1 MMDIKKLRENK
12 LIVDKVE
19 EALQAA
25 YSSNQE
31 FNAVLDEAEPL
42 SFKSLRDPDHEYL
55 VKVSDAL
62 YWVERDAYLDELDH
76 WEGQREVN
84 QHETA
89 MAFIKDSDQQ
99 AVFLDL
105 VDAIRFG
112 RIAPFVGA
120 GLSKPCGYPM
130 WGEALRKIAQKLNG
144 LDVQNIEPMMAQ
156 YDYLQAAQVLHDAA
170 GQQVQH
176 FIKTEFRQRGAISG
190 PVTLLPLLANGCIVT
205 TNFDTVIEDLF
216 KGKGHSLDGYMYGT
230 QAGNNFVQRLLRGER
245 CILKLH
251 GDAGQ
256 ANTHVF
262 TLAQYQ
268 AAYGGAGGEAFAFQ
282 NQLPRALRQIFI
294 SHSLLFLG
302 CSLEQDKTLD
312 LFKSVVDEAAFEI
325 PDHFA
330 LLNEPATPQDRARKE
345 DRLLQLKIRPLW
357 YATPEDAD
365 GKPDHSLLEQV
376 LRLAIAV
383 ARKQVVFG

>member
-1 MMDIKKLRENK
+1 MDIKKLRESK

-31 FNAVLDEAEPL
+31 FNDVLDEAEPL
-42 SFKSLRDPDHEYL
+42 SFKSLRDPDHEYF
-55 VKVSDAL
+55 VKISDAL

-76 WEGQREVN
+76 WEGQRQVDE
-84 QHETA
+84 HGA
-89 MAFIKDSDQQ
+89 AISFIKQSDQQ

-105 VDAIRFG
+105 ADAIRFG

-120 GLSKPCGYPM
+120 GLSKACGYPM

-144 LDVQNIEPMMAQ
+144 LGVQDIEPLMAQ
-156 YDYLQAAQVLHDAA
+156 YDYLQAAQVLHEASA
-170 GQQVQH
+170 QQVEH
-176 FIKTEFRQRGAISG
+176 FIKTEFRQRGAING
-190 PVTLLPLLANGCIVT
+190 PVRLLPDLAHGCIVT

-216 KGKGHSLDGYMYGT
+216 RDRNQALDGYMHGT

-268 AAYGGAGGEAFAFQ
+268 AAYGGAGGEPLAFQ

-330 LLNEPATPQDRARKE
+330 LLNEPATQQERANKE

-357 YATPEDAD
+357 YSTPLDTN
-365 GKPDHSLLEQV
+365 GKPHHSLLEQI

-383 ARKQVVFG
+383 ARKQVVFE

>member
-1 MMDIKKLRENK
+1 MDIKKLRENK
-12 LIVDKVE
+12 PIVDKVE
-19 EALQAA
+19 EALQLA

-31 FNAVLDEAEPL
+31 FNAVLDEADPL
-42 SFKSLRDPDHEYL
+42 TFSSRRDPEHKYL
-55 VKVSDAL
+55 FDVSEVL
-62 YWVERDAYLDELDH
+62 YWVARDSYLDELDH
-76 WEGQREVN
+76 WDGQRQID
-84 QHETA
+84 QHEAAT
-89 MAFIKDSDQQ
+89 AFIKASDQR

-105 VDAIRFG
+105 VDAVRFG

-120 GLSKPCGYPM
+120 GLSKACGYPM

-144 LDVQNIEPMMAQ
+144 LGVQDIEPLMAQ
-156 YDYLQAAQVLHDAA
+156 YDYLKAAQVLHDAA
-170 GQQVQH
+170 AEQVRH
-176 FIKTEFRQRGAISG
+176 FIKTEFRQRGAING
-190 PVTLLPLLANGCIVT
+190 PVRLLPELANGCIVT

-216 KGKGHSLDGYMYGT
+216 RDRGQPLDGYMHGT

-262 TLAQYQ
+262 TQAQYQ
-268 AAYGGAGGEAFAFQ
+268 AAYGEPLAFQ

-325 PDHFA
+325 PDHFV
-330 LLNEPATPQDRARKE
+330 LLNEPATVHERAGKE
-345 DRLLQLKIRPLW
+345 ARLLQLKIRPLW
-357 YATPEDAD
+357 YATPAHVD
-365 GKPDHSLLEQV
+365 GKPDHSLLEQI
-376 LRLAIAV
+376 LKLAIAV
-383 ARKQVVFG
+383 ARKQVVFE

>member
-25 YSSNQE
+25 YSSNEE
-31 FNAVLDEAEPL
+31 FNAALDEADPF

-76 WEGQREVN
+76 WEGQRQVD
-84 QHETA
+84 QHEIATS
-89 MAFIKDSDQQ
+89 FIKQSDQQ

-120 GLSKPCGYPM
+120 GLSVPCGYPM
-130 WGEALRKIAQKLNG
+130 WGKALGKIAQKLNG
-144 LDVQNIEPMMAQ
+144 LNVQAIEPLMEQ
-156 YDYLQAAQVLHDAA
+156 YNYLEAAQVLYDASA
-170 GQQVQH
+170 QQVQH

-190 PVTLLPLLANGCIVT
+190 PITLLPQLSNGCIVT

-216 KGKGHSLDGYMYGT
+216 KEKGQPLDGYMHGT

-262 TLAQYQ
+262 TMAQYQ
-268 AAYGGAGGEAFAFQ
+268 AAYGDMEGSPFAFQ

-312 LFKSVVDEAAFEI
+312 LFKSVVDEGAFEI

-330 LLNEPATPQDRARKE
+330 LLNEPATPQELACKDA
-345 DRLLQLKIRPLW
+345 RLLQLKIRPFW
-357 YATPEDAD
+357 YAAPTAAD
-365 GKPDHSLLEQV
+365 GKPDHGLLEQI
-376 LRLAIAV
+376 LKLAIAV
-383 ARKQVVFG
+383 ARRQVKFE

>member
-19 EALQAA
+19 EVLQAA

-42 SFKSLRDPDHEYL
+42 SFKSLRDPEHEYL

-84 QHETA
+84 QHEAA

-105 VDAIRFG
+105 VDAIRIR

-130 WGEALRKIAQKLNG
+130 WGEALRKIAQKLDG
-144 LDVQNIEPMMAQ
+144 LNVQDIEPMMAQ
-156 YDYLQAAQVLHDAA
+156 YDYLQAAQVLHEASA
-170 GQQVQH
+170 QQVQH
-176 FIKTEFRQRGAISG
+176 FIKTEFRQRGAITG
-190 PVTLLPLLANGCIVT
+190 PVTLLPYLANGCIVT

-216 KGKGHSLDGYMYGT
+216 SNLKQPLDGYMHGT

-262 TLAQYQ
+262 TQAQYQ
-268 AAYGGAGGEAFAFQ
+268 AAYGGVGGVPFAFQ
-282 NQLPRALRQIFI
+282 NQLPKALRQIFI

-302 CSLEQDKTLD
+302 CSLEQDRTLD
-312 LFKSVVDEAAFEI
+312 LFKSVVDEEAFEV

-330 LLNEPATPQDRARKE
+330 LLNEPATPQERARKA

-357 YATPEDAD
+357 YSTPADAE

-383 ARKQVVFG
+383 AHKQVVFG

>member
-1 MMDIKKLRENK
+1 MDIPKLRENK

-25 YSSNQE
+25 YLSNQE
-31 FNAVLDEAEPL
+31 FNVVLDEAEPL
-42 SFKSLRDPDHEYL
+42 SFKSLRDPEHKYL

-76 WEGQREVN
+76 WQGQREVN
-84 QHETA
+84 QHEAAT
-89 MAFIKDSDQQ
+89 AFIKTSDQQ

-105 VDAIRFG
+105 VDAVRFG

-120 GLSKPCGYPM
+120 GFSKACGYPM

-144 LDVQNIEPMMAQ
+144 TDVQDIEPLMEQ

-170 GQQVQH
+170 AEQVQH
-176 FIKTEFRQRGAISG
+176 FIKTEFRQRGAILG
-190 PVTLLPLLANGCIVT
+190 PVRLLPELANGCIVT

-216 KGKGHSLDGYMYGT
+216 RDQGQVLDGYMHGT

-262 TLAQYQ
+262 TRAQYQ
-268 AAYGGAGGEAFAFQ
+268 AAYGGAGVEPFAFQ

-294 SHSLLFLG
+294 THSLLFLG

-312 LFKSVVDEAAFEI
+312 LFKFVVDEAAFEI

-330 LLNEPATPQDRARKE
+330 LLNEPATPQSRVRREA
-345 DRLLQLKIRPLW
+345 RLLQLKIRPLW
-357 YATPEDAD
+357 YATPIDAD
-365 GKPDHSLLEQV
+365 GKPDHSLLEQI
-376 LRLAIAV
+376 LKLAIAV
-383 ARKQVVFG
+383 ARKHVVFG

>member
-1 MMDIKKLRENK
+1 MDIQKLRDSK

-25 YSSNQE
+25 YSSNEE
-31 FNAVLDEAEPL
+31 FNAVLDAADPL
-42 SFKSLRDPDHEYL
+42 SFKSLRDPEHEYL

-76 WEGQREVN
+76 WQGQREVD
-84 QHETA
+84 QHEAAT
-89 MAFIKDSDQQ
+89 AFIKASDQQ

-105 VDAIRFG
+105 VDAVRSE
-112 RIAPFVGA
+112 RIAPFMGA
-120 GLSKPCGYPM
+120 GLSRPCGYPM
-130 WGEALRKIAQKLNG
+130 WGEALRKIAQKLQG
-144 LDVQNIEPMMAQ
+144 LDVQDIEPLMAQ
-156 YDYLQAAQVLHDAA
+156 YDYLQAAQVLHDASA
-170 GQQVQH
+170 QQVQH
-176 FIKTEFRQRGAISG
+176 FIKTEFRQRGAIIG
-190 PVTLLPLLANGCIVT
+190 PVALLAQLANGCIVT

-216 KGKGHSLDGYMYGT
+216 KEKGQPLDGYMHGT

-262 TLAQYQ
+262 TLGQYQ
-268 AAYGGAGGEAFAFQ
+268 AAYGDAGFAFQ

-312 LFKSVVDEAAFEI
+312 LFKSVVDEGAFEI

-330 LLNEPATPQDRARKE
+330 LLNEPATPQERARKE
-345 DRLLQLKIRPLW
+345 ARLLQLKIRPLW
-357 YATPEDAD
+357 YATPADAE
-365 GKPDHSLLEQV
+365 GKPDHGLLEQI
-376 LRLAIAV
+376 LKLAIAV
-383 ARKQVVFG
+383 ARRQVKFE

>member
-1 MMDIKKLRENK
+1 M
-12 LIVDKVE
+12 
-19 EALQAA
+19 
-25 YSSNQE
+25 
-31 FNAVLDEAEPL
+31 
-42 SFKSLRDPDHEYL
+42 
-55 VKVSDAL
+55 
-62 YWVERDAYLDELDH
+62 ERDAYLDELDH
-76 WEGQREVN
+76 WEGQREVDE
-84 QHETA
+84 HEAAT
-89 MAFIKDSDQQ
+89 AFIKASDQQ

-105 VDAIRFG
+105 VDAVRFR

-130 WGEALRKIAQKLNG
+130 WGEALRKLAQKLNDLG
-144 LDVQNIEPMMAQ
+144 VQDIEPLMAQ

-170 GQQVQH
+170 AEQVQH
-176 FIKTEFRQRGAISG
+176 FIKTEFRQRGAIGG
-190 PVTLLPLLANGCIVT
+190 PVRLLPEIANGCIVT

-216 KGKGHSLDGYMYGT
+216 REQGQPLDGYMHGT

-262 TLAQYQ
+262 TLVQYQ
-268 AAYGGAGGEAFAFQ
+268 AAYGGAGGEPFAFQ

-302 CSLEQDKTLD
+302 CGLEQDKTLD

-330 LLNEPATPQDRARKE
+330 LLNEPATSQDRARKE
-345 DRLLQLKIRPLW
+345 ARLLQLKIRPLW
-357 YATPEDAD
+357 YATPADAN

-376 LRLAIAV
+376 LKLAIAV
-383 ARKQVVFG
+383 ARRQVVFA

>member
-1 MMDIKKLRENK
+1 MDIKKLRENK
-12 LIVDKVE
+12 PIIDKVE
-19 EALQAA
+19 EVLQAA
-25 YSSNQE
+25 YSSNRE
-31 FNAVLDEAEPL
+31 FNAVLDEAEL
-42 SFKSLRDPDHEYL
+42 LAFKGLKDPHHEYGYPISE
-55 VKVSDAL
+55 VL
-62 YWVERDAYLDELDH
+62 YWADRDAYLDELDH
-76 WEGQREVN
+76 WEGRQQID
-84 QHETA
+84 QHEVAT
-89 MAFIKDSDQQ
+89 AFIKESDQE

-105 VDAIRFG
+105 VDAIRIG

-120 GLSKPCGYPM
+120 GLSKACGYPM
-130 WGEALRKIAQKLNG
+130 WGDALRKIAQKLDG
-144 LDVQNIEPMMAQ
+144 LGVQDIEPLMVQ

-170 GQQVQH
+170 AEQVQH
-176 FIKTEFRQRGAISG
+176 FIKTEFRQRGAIHG
-190 PVTLLPLLANGCIVT
+190 PVRLLPELSNGCIVT

-216 KGKGHSLDGYMYGT
+216 RDRGQPLDGYMHGT

-256 ANTHVF
+256 AITHVF
-262 TLAQYQ
+262 TQAQYQ
-268 AAYGGAGGEAFAFQ
+268 EAYGGAGNEPFAFQ

-330 LLNEPATPQDRARKE
+330 LLNEPATPQERARKE
-345 DRLLQLKIRPLW
+345 VRLLQLKIRPLW
-357 YATPEDAD
+357 YTTPADAD
-365 GKPDHSLLEQV
+365 GKPDHSLLEQI
-376 LRLAIAV
+376 LKLAIAV
-383 ARKQVVFG
+383 ACKQVVFG

>member
-1 MMDIKKLRENK
+1 MDIKKLRENK
-12 LIVDKVE
+12 LIVEKVE

-31 FNAVLDEAEPL
+31 FNEVLDEAEPL
-42 SFKSLRDPDHEYL
+42 SFKSLRDPAHEYL

-76 WEGQREVN
+76 WEGQRQVD
-84 QHETA
+84 QHEAAT
-89 MAFIKDSDQQ
+89 AFIKSSDQQ

-130 WGEALRKIAQKLNG
+130 WGEALRKVAQKLDG
-144 LDVQNIEPMMAQ
+144 LGAPDIEPLMAR
-156 YDYLQAAQVLHDAA
+156 YDYLQAAQVLHDAGA
-170 GQQVQH
+170 QQVQH
-176 FIKTEFRQRGAISG
+176 FIKTEFRQRGAING
-190 PVTLLPLLANGCIVT
+190 PVRLLPELASGCIVT

-216 KGKGHSLDGYMYGT
+216 RDRNQALDGYMHGT

-256 ANTHVF
+256 PNTHVF
-262 TLAQYQ
+262 TQAQYQ
-268 AAYGGAGGEAFAFQ
+268 LAYGGAGGAPFAFQ
-282 NQLPRALRQIFI
+282 NQLPKALRQIFI

-312 LFKSVVDEAAFEI
+312 LFKSVVDEGAFEI

-330 LLNEPATPQDRARKE
+330 LLNEPSGAQDLARKE
-345 DRLLQLKIRPLW
+345 DRLLKLKIRPLW
-357 YATPEDAD
+357 YATPTDAD
-365 GKPDHSLLEQV
+365 GKPDHSLLEQI
-376 LRLAIAV
+376 LKLAIAV
-383 ARKQVVFG
+383 ARKQVVF

>member
-1 MMDIKKLRENK
+1 MDIKKLRENK
-12 LIVDKVE
+12 PIIDKVE
-19 EALQAA
+19 EVLQAA
-25 YSSNQE
+25 YSSNRE
-31 FNAVLDEAEPL
+31 FNAVLDEAEL
-42 SFKSLRDPDHEYL
+42 LAFKGLKDPDHEYGYPISE
-55 VKVSDAL
+55 VL
-62 YWVERDAYLDELDH
+62 YWADRDAYLDELDH
-76 WEGQREVN
+76 WEGRQQID
-84 QHETA
+84 QHEVAT
-89 MAFIKDSDQQ
+89 AFIKDSDQQ

-105 VDAIRFG
+105 VDAIRIG

-120 GLSKPCGYPM
+120 GLSKACGYPM
-130 WGEALRKIAQKLNG
+130 WGDALRKIAQKLDG
-144 LDVQNIEPMMAQ
+144 LEVQDIEPLMVQ

-170 GQQVQH
+170 AEQVRH
-176 FIKTEFRQRGAISG
+176 FIKTEFRQRGAIHG
-190 PVTLLPLLANGCIVT
+190 PVRLLPELSNGCIVT

-216 KGKGHSLDGYMYGT
+216 RDRGQPLDGYMHGT

-262 TLAQYQ
+262 TQAQYQ
-268 AAYGGAGGEAFAFQ
+268 EAYGGAGNEPFAFQ

-330 LLNEPATPQDRARKE
+330 LLNEPATPQERTRKE
-345 DRLLQLKIRPLW
+345 ARLLQLKIRPLW
-357 YATPEDAD
+357 YATPADAD
-365 GKPDHSLLEQV
+365 GNPDHSLLEQI
-376 LRLAIAV
+376 LKLAIAV
-383 ARKQVVFG
+383 ACKQVVFG

>member
-1 MMDIKKLRENK
+1 MDIKKLRENK

-31 FNAVLDEAEPL
+31 FNGVLDEAEPL
-42 SFKSLRDPDHEYL
+42 SFKSLRDPEHEYL

-76 WEGQREVN
+76 WEGKRQVDE
-84 QHETA
+84 HEA
-89 MAFIKDSDQQ
+89 AIKFIQDSDQR

-105 VDAIRFG
+105 VDAIRSG

-130 WGEALRKIAQKLNG
+130 WGEALRKIALKLNG
-144 LDVQNIEPMMAQ
+144 LAVQDIAPLMAQ

-170 GQQVQH
+170 AEQVRH
-176 FIKTEFRQRGAISG
+176 FIKTEFRQRGAING
-190 PVTLLPLLANGCIVT
+190 PARLLPELANGCIVT

-216 KGKGHSLDGYMYGT
+216 RNSGQPLDGYMHGT

-262 TLAQYQ
+262 TQAQYK
-268 AAYGGAGGEAFAFQ
+268 AAYGEPFAFQ

-330 LLNEPATPQDRARKE
+330 LLNEPATPQERASKE
-345 DRLLQLKIRPLW
+345 ARLLELKIRPLW
-357 YATPEDAD
+357 YATPTDDD
-365 GKPDHSLLEQV
+365 GKPDHSLLEQI
-376 LRLAIAV
+376 LKLAISV
-383 ARKQVVFG
+383 ARRQVVFE

>member
-1 MMDIKKLRENK
+1 MDIKKLRENK

-42 SFKSLRDPDHEYL
+42 SFRSLRDPDHEYFM
-55 VKVSDAL
+55 KVSDAL

-76 WEGQREVN
+76 WEGQRQVN
-84 QHETA
+84 QHEAAT
-89 MAFIKDSDQQ
+89 AFIKESDQE
-99 AVFLDL
+99 AIFRDL
-105 VDAIRFG
+105 VDAVRFR

-120 GLSKPCGYPM
+120 GLSKACGYPM
-130 WGEALRKIAQKLNG
+130 WGEALRKIAQKLNA
-144 LDVQNIEPMMAQ
+144 LDVQDIEPLMAQ

-170 GQQVQH
+170 AEPVRH
-176 FIKTEFRQRGAISG
+176 FIKTEFRQRGAING
-190 PVTLLPLLANGCIVT
+190 PVRLLPELADGCIVT

-216 KGKGHSLDGYMYGT
+216 RDRGQPLDGYMHGT

-256 ANTHVF
+256 ASTHVF
-262 TLAQYQ
+262 TQTQYQ
-268 AAYGGAGGEAFAFQ
+268 AAYGEPFAFQ

-312 LFKSVVDEAAFEI
+312 LFQSVVDEGAFEI

-330 LLNEPATPQDRARKE
+330 VLNEPATAQERARKE
-345 DRLLQLKIRPLW
+345 ARLLQLKIRPLW
-357 YATPEDAD
+357 YAAPEDAE
-365 GKPDHSLLEQV
+365 GKPDHGLLEQI

-383 ARKQVVFG
+383 ARRQVVFE

>member
-25 YSSNQE
+25 YSSNQK

-42 SFKSLRDPDHEYL
+42 SFKSLRDPEHEYL
-55 VKVSDAL
+55 VTVSDAL

-76 WEGQREVN
+76 WEGQRQVD
-84 QHETA
+84 QHEA
-89 MAFIKDSDQQ
+89 AIAFIKASDQQ

-105 VDAIRFG
+105 VDAVRSG

-120 GLSKPCGYPM
+120 GLSKACGYPM

-144 LDVQNIEPMMAQ
+144 LGVQDIEPLMKQ
-156 YDYLQAAQVLHDAA
+156 YDYLRAAQVLHEAA
-170 GQQVQH
+170 AEQVRH
-176 FIKTEFRQRGAISG
+176 FIKTEFRQRGAING
-190 PVTLLPLLANGCIVT
+190 PVRLLPELANGCIVT
-205 TNFDTVIEDLF
+205 TNFDTVIEDLLRER
-216 KGKGHSLDGYMYGT
+216 GQPLDGYMHGT

-262 TLAQYQ
+262 TQKQYQ
-268 AAYGGAGGEAFAFQ
+268 VAYGEPFAFQ
-282 NQLPRALRQIFI
+282 NQLPKALRQIFI

-312 LFKSVVDEAAFEI
+312 LFKLVIDEGAFEI

-330 LLNEPATPQDRARKE
+330 LLNEPNTLQERARKE

-357 YATPEDAD
+357 YTTPVDID
-365 GKPDHSLLEQV
+365 GKPDHSLLEQLLKLV
-376 LRLAIAV
+376 IAV
-383 ARKQVVFG
+383 AYRQVVFE

>member
-1 MMDIKKLRENK
+1 MMDVKKLRDSDD
-12 LIVDKVE
+12 LVE
-19 EALQAA
+19 QLESVLQTA
-25 YSSNQE
+25 YEKNE
-31 FNAVLDEAEPL
+31 GFNTAIDETDVLEV
-42 SFKSLRDPDHEYL
+42 KSLKEANQGYFYKASE
-55 VKVSDAL
+55 VL
-62 YWVERDAYLDELDH
+62 YWVDRKAYIDELDH
-76 WEGQREVN
+76 WEGKRQVDE
-84 QHETA
+84 HEA
-89 MAFIKDSDQQ
+89 AILYIQDSDQR

-105 VDAIRFG
+105 VDAIRSG

-120 GLSKPCGYPM
+120 GLSKPCDYPM
-130 WGEALRKIAQKLNG
+130 WGDALRKIAQKLDG
-144 LDVQNIEPMMAQ
+144 LGVQDIEPLMAQ
-156 YDYLQAAQVLHDAA
+156 YNYLQAAQVLHEAA
-170 GQQVQH
+170 AEQVQH
-176 FIKTEFRQRGAISG
+176 FIKTEFRERGAING
-190 PVTLLPLLANGCIVT
+190 PVRLLPELANGCIVT

-216 KGKGHSLDGYMYGT
+216 RERGQPLDGYMHGT
-230 QAGNNFVQRLLRGER
+230 QTGNNFVQRLLRGER

-262 TLAQYQ
+262 TQAQYQ
-268 AAYGGAGGEAFAFQ
+268 EAYGGAGGEPFAFQ

-312 LFKSVVDEAAFEI
+312 LFRSVVEDAEFEI

-330 LLNEPATPQDRARKE
+330 LLNEPATMQERGRKE
-345 DRLLQLKIRPLW
+345 ARLLQLRIRPLW
-357 YATPEDAD
+357 YTTPYDAE
-365 GKPDHSLLEQV
+365 GKPDHRLLEQI

>member
-1 MMDIKKLRENK
+1 MDIKKLRENK
-12 LIVDKVE
+12 LIIDKVE

-31 FNAVLDEAEPL
+31 FNVVLDEAEPL
-42 SFKSLRDPDHEYL
+42 SFKSLRHPDHEYL

-76 WEGQREVN
+76 WEGQRQVD
-84 QHETA
+84 QHEAAT
-89 MAFIKDSDQQ
+89 AFIKTSDQQ

-105 VDAIRFG
+105 VDAVRFG

-120 GLSKPCGYPM
+120 GLSKACGYPM

-144 LDVQNIEPMMAQ
+144 LGVQDIEPLMAQ

-170 GQQVQH
+170 AEQVRH
-176 FIKTEFRQRGAISG
+176 FIKTEFRQRGAING
-190 PVTLLPLLANGCIVT
+190 PVRLLPELANGCIVT

-216 KGKGHSLDGYMYGT
+216 RDRGQPLDGYMHGT

-262 TLAQYQ
+262 TRAQYQ
-268 AAYGGAGGEAFAFQ
+268 AAYGEPFAFQ

-312 LFKSVVDEAAFEI
+312 LFKSVIDEAAFEI

-330 LLNEPATPQDRARKE
+330 LLNEPATPQERARKE

-357 YATPEDAD
+357 YATPADAD
-365 GKPDHSLLEQV
+365 GKPDHSLLEQI

-383 ARKQVVFG
+383 ASRQVVFE